1 MNSFQKYQLDYTEN
15 VMPKQTHL
23 PFDYGLMIGENE
35 PVRLLDLV
43 LEEVDFNK
51 VQGLYSSKGRKPSV
65 PPKILCKLMIF
76 AMMEGVYST
85 RAIHRQC
92 QVNLQYKWL
101 LDGYSVPSHM
111 AFQRLFTRLT
121 LPVVEDLFVQVID
134 KIEQRDSINFKE
146 AFIDGTKLE
155 ANANR
160 YTFVWRKSVEKHMAK
175 LPAKLDTLKADIQR
189 QLGED
194 MSCFNDE
201 MIYQELEKRIKN
213 EKVAFVHGKGKRK
226 TVLQRLFER
235 ADNLLSK
242 RLEYERHLGTM
253 GTRNSYSKI
262 DHDATFMRMKD
273 DHMKNGQL
281 KAGYNIQVAAHSEY
295 ILGLGI
301 YPNPTDTLTLIPF
314 LKDLERIH
322 GRKFEYIVADAGYDS
337 EENYTWLAANNYKSC
352 IKPQNYERSKT
363 RKWQN
368 AIGRAENMEF
378 DPEVDIF
385 TCAAK
390 RALPFSHISRRK
402 TQTGFVKESR
412 IYQCENCSG
421 CQLRLEC
428 QPPYKGLE
436 PKNNK
441 RVSIPVH
448 YNTLQQKNKEVFLSP
463 LGTQLRINRSIQ
475 VEGVFGILK
484 QDYDYHRLRH
494 RGAEKVYK
502 EMYLVAIGFNLQKL
516 HNRNMANRLQ
526 QRLFSPKDIA

>member
-15 VMPKQTHL
+15 AMPKQTHL

-85 RAIHRQC
+85 RVIHRQC

-201 MIYQELEKRIKN
+201 MIYQELEKRIKI
-213 EKVAFVHGKGKRK
+213 V
-226 TVLQRLFER
+226 
-235 ADNLLSK
+235 
-242 RLEYERHLGTM
+242 
-253 GTRNSYSKI
+253 
-262 DHDATFMRMKD
+262 
-273 DHMKNGQL
+273 
-281 KAGYNIQVAAHSEY
+281 VAA
-295 ILGLGI
+295 
-301 YPNPTDTLTLIPF
+301 
-314 LKDLERIH
+314 
-322 GRKFEYIVADAGYDS
+322 
-337 EENYTWLAANNYKSC
+337 NYA
-352 IKPQNYERSKT
+352 
-363 RKWQN
+363 
-368 AIGRAENMEF
+368 
-378 DPEVDIF
+378 
-385 TCAAK
+385 
-390 RALPFSHISRRK
+390 
-402 TQTGFVKESR
+402 
-412 IYQCENCSG
+412 
-421 CQLRLEC
+421 
-428 QPPYKGLE
+428 
-436 PKNNK
+436 
-441 RVSIPVH
+441 
-448 YNTLQQKNKEVFLSP
+448 
-463 LGTQLRINRSIQ
+463 
-475 VEGVFGILK
+475 
-484 QDYDYHRLRH
+484 
-494 RGAEKVYK
+494 
-502 EMYLVAIGFNLQKL
+502 
-516 HNRNMANRLQ
+516 
-526 QRLFSPKDIA
+526 